1 MVDRWI
7 VVAFLWFYFALCLN
21 GEENFRTFTTTGGK
35 SFPFRVLSYEGQDFY
50 FEDQSKKQ
58 YKVNYKQFSATDQK
72 YLIEVAT
79 NGKIPK
85 GDPRKMEVKEVAPT
99 PESQNAGV
107 SSSTQ
112 NATVQ
117 GERLKA
123 PPKKK
128 PKLRPGSFFAYQPV
142 KLGQDP
148 NLAIEKKQGGMPK
161 TGSGK
166 PRNNPNFFIF
176 LSSFQNIFF
185 YRICQA
191 EPSTA
196 FGLVSSTGSAKQIL

>member
-7 VVAFLWFYFALCLN
+7 AVAFLWFYFALCLN

-58 YKVNYKQFSATDQK
+58 YKVNYKQFSASDQK

-112 NATVQ
+112 NVTVQ

-161 TGSGK
+161 PG
-166 PRNNPNFFIF
+166 
-176 LSSFQNIFF
+176 
-185 YRICQA
+185 
-191 EPSTA
+191 EPIDFTNHVLPILETA
-196 FGLVSSTGSAKQIL
+196 VLVATKSHMIKTVVQSNLKLDSLLILMNW